1 MDYDS
6 WLVWQEHEY
15 RGWNDPDYTCMH
27 CEKPIAK
34 EGYCSDDCFRAD
46 LM

>member
-27 CEKPIAK
+27 CEKPIDK
-34 EGYCSDDCFRAD
+34 EELLKILNSY
-46 LM
+46 